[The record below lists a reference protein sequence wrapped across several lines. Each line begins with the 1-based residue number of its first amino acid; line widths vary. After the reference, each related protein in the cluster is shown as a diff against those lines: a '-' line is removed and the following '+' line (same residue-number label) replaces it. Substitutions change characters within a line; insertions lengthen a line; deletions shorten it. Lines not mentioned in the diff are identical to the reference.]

1 MKLFEL
7 LVKNLQW
14 LIILNAAWGYY
25 GRLEEHNAGVEA
37 VRAQIPPLEDQI
49 TKLNKKLE
57 EAKIFLANLEVSKKR
72 VQEVAGQIEQV
83 QKQLPNQLN
92 DTEILD
98 FFTTEAANLNLKPS
112 LSPGTE
118 ELRDFYFA
126 KRYNMKVS
134 GTYLQFMIYFE
145 RIGNSERLIN
155 IHSLKLSQL
164 SEKQKGRFQMLT
176 MDATLESF
184 RYNPAYKEDTGIEK
198 IESEFKEKPTKKKKK
213 KRGGGGDDD

>member
-1 MKLFEL
+1 MKILEL
-7 LVKNLQW
+7 LVKNIHW
-14 LIILNAAWGYY
+14 LIILNTAWGYY
-25 GRLEEHNAGVEA
+25 TRLEEHNGNLDNI
-37 VRAQIPPLEDQI
+37 RSTIPPLEEQI
-49 TKLNKKLE
+49 TKLNKKLD

-98 FFTTEAANLNLKPS
+98 FFTTEATNLNLKPS
-112 LSPGTE
+112 LSPGSE
-118 ELRDFYFA
+118 DVRDFYFV
-126 KRYNMKVS
+126 KKYNMKVS

-155 IHSLKLSQL
+155 IHSLKLSHL

-176 MDATLESF
+176 LDATLESF

-198 IESEFKEKPTKKKKK
+198 IENSFKEEAPK
-213 KRGGGGDDD
+213 KRRRKKGGDD